1 MRTAGVAPA
10 IALFIVLAAA
20 GTLARSASSIEDTC
34 GWRPPATALSETVG
48 TTADLF
54 RAVAG
59 AAPDTTILLADGEY
73 RLERTLEIGRPG
85 LVLRGQTG
93 NRSKVVIRGAG
104 MADTRV
110 GVAIGVSAPRVTI
123 ADLTVGYVGY
133 HGIQIR
139 GELGASNTAVHNVH
153 VIDTGQQLLKG
164 STGAQAVYADNC
176 IVACSTFEYTDHAPS
191 DYTNGVDVLAGKGW
205 TVRDSTFKRI
215 RGPES
220 AGWAAGPAVLFWAN
234 SQDTIIERNTI
245 LDSFRGIA
253 LGLGPGAS
261 SLPRD
266 GERRFDHQGGV
277 IRDNVISNRAQWAD
291 EGIEANAA
299 RDVSI
304 DSNTVMVEGQLGWSI
319 SVRFPT
325 TTGRVRNNLTNR
337 RILFRNG
344 GQAVLDGNVVA
355 DRPDWLLDPFAYSS
369 SNEDSRTDRSS
380 SLGGSRRSFVT
391 GEIR

>member
-10 IALFIVLAAA
+10 IALFIILAAA
-20 GTLARSASSIEDTC
+20 GTPARSASSIEDAC

-139 GELGASNTAVHNVH
+139 GELGASHTAVHNVQ
-153 VIDTGQQLLKG
+153 VIDTSAAPCG
-164 STGAQAVYADNC
+164 SCRTTRREARR
-176 IVACSTFEYTDHAPS
+176 SR
-191 DYTNGVDVLAGKGW
+191 W
-205 TVRDSTFKRI
+205 
-215 RGPES
+215 
-220 AGWAAGPAVLFWAN
+220 LFHPPV
-234 SQDTIIERNTI
+234 
-245 LDSFRGIA
+245 G
-253 LGLGPGAS
+253 
-261 SLPRD
+261 LPRT
-266 GERRFDHQGGV
+266 
-277 IRDNVISNRAQWAD
+277 SPA
-291 EGIEANAA
+291 
-299 RDVSI
+299 
-304 DSNTVMVEGQLGWSI
+304 
-319 SVRFPT
+319 T
-325 TTGRVRNNLTNR
+325 T
-337 RILFRNG
+337 
-344 GQAVLDGNVVA
+344 
-355 DRPDWLLDPFAYSS
+355 P
-369 SNEDSRTDRSS
+369 RTCA
-380 SLGGSRRSFVT
+380 G
-391 GEIR
+391 